1 MHKCQ
6 CWSFGRKQDDDEN
19 DDHDDD
25 YDDDDDDDCVDF
37 YFVFRLCWFLPF
49 FYFISATS

>member
-19 DDHDDD
+19 DDPDDD
-25 YDDDDDDDCVDF
+25 YDDDDDDDDDDDCVDL
-37 YFVFRLCWFLPF
+37 YFVFRICWFLCF
-49 FYFISATS
+49 